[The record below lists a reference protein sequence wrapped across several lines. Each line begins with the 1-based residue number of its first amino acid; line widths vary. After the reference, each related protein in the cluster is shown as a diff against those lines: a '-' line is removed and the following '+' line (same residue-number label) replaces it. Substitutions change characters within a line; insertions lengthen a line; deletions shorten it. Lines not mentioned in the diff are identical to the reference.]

1 MLIYDHAQPKIIK
14 VIFSLSEFEGLFKIN
29 SIHQFIH
36 EIQQNVR
43 VPHPFLTALTQKLS
57 KQLLHLLNLYQQTT
71 NQLDSFIH
79 Y

>member
-36 EIQQNVR
+36 EIQQNVT

-57 KQLLHLLNLYQQTT
+57 KQLLHLLNLYQQTK